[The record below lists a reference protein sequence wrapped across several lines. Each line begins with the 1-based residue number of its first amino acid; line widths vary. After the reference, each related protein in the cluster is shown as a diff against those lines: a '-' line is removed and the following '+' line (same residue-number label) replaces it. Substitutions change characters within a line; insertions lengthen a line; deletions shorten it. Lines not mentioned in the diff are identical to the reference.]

1 MTEESS
7 VERLMSVLI
16 TKMEGMDSDL
26 ALLKAENER
35 LRGLIASPK
44 GLFRKAGFV
53 PVTTPYT
60 DDLMPDP
67 SAWTL
72 KATPS
77 SRVALLLPFLNRTK
91 SFTTCRGKTF
101 TRWHNKQRGH
111 LNEATTR

>member
-1 MTEESS
+1 MSEESS

-67 SAWTL
+67 LRMDIEDNSIL
-72 KATPS
+72 KGGPVS
-77 SRVALLLPFLNRTK
+77 SIPQSNEEF
-91 SFTTCRGKTF
+91 
-101 TRWHNKQRGH
+101 HNMSWEDIHEMAQQAKGAP
-111 LNEATTR
+111 E

>member
-35 LRGLIASPK
+35 LRGLISSPK

-67 SAWTL
+67 LRMDIEGNSIL
-72 KATPS
+72 KGGPATSIPQS
-77 SRVALLLPFLNRTK
+77 NEEF
-91 SFTTCRGKTF
+91 
-101 TRWHNKQRGH
+101 HNMSWEYIHEMAQQAKGAP
-111 LNEATTR
+111 E

>member
-67 SAWTL
+67 LRMDIEGNSIL
-72 KATPS
+72 KGGPATSIPQS
-77 SRVALLLPFLNRTK
+77 NEEF
-91 SFTTCRGKTF
+91 
-101 TRWHNKQRGH
+101 HNMSWEDIHEMAQQAKGAP
-111 LNEATTR
+111 E

>member
-1 MTEESS
+1 MSEESS

-26 ALLKAENER
+26 AMLKAENER

-67 SAWTL
+67 LRMDIEDNSIL
-72 KATPS
+72 KGGPVS
-77 SRVALLLPFLNRTK
+77 SIPQSNEEF
-91 SFTTCRGKTF
+91 
-101 TRWHNKQRGH
+101 HNMSWDDIHEMAQQAKGAP
-111 LNEATTR
+111 E

>member
-26 ALLKAENER
+26 ALLKAENKR
-35 LRGLIASPK
+35 LRSLISSPK

-53 PVTTPYT
+53 PVTTPYA

-67 SAWTL
+67 LRMDMENNSIL
-72 KATPS
+72 KGGPS
-77 SRVALLLPFLNRTK
+77 TSIPQSNEEF
-91 SFTTCRGKTF
+91 
-101 TRWHNKQRGH
+101 HNMSWEDIHEMAQHAKGAP
-111 LNEATTR
+111 E

>member
-35 LRGLIASPK
+35 LRSLISSPK

-53 PVTTPYT
+53 PVTTPYA

-67 SAWTL
+67 LRMDMENNSIL
-72 KATPS
+72 KGGPATSIPQS
-77 SRVALLLPFLNRTK
+77 NEEF
-91 SFTTCRGKTF
+91 
-101 TRWHNKQRGH
+101 HNMSWEDIHEMAQQAKGAP
-111 LNEATTR
+111 E

>member
-1 MTEESS
+1 MSEESS

-67 SAWTL
+67 LRMDIEDNSIL
-72 KATPS
+72 KGGPVS
-77 SRVALLLPFLNRTK
+77 SIPQSNEEF
-91 SFTTCRGKTF
+91 
-101 TRWHNKQRGH
+101 HNMSWDDIHEMAQQAKGAP
-111 LNEATTR
+111 E

>member
-1 MTEESS
+1 MSEESS

-16 TKMEGMDSDL
+16 TKMEGIDSYL

-67 SAWTL
+67 LRMDIEDNSIL
-72 KATPS
+72 KGGPVS
-77 SRVALLLPFLNRTK
+77 SIPQSNEEF
-91 SFTTCRGKTF
+91 
-101 TRWHNKQRGH
+101 HNMSWEDIHEMAQQAKGAP
-111 LNEATTR
+111 E